1 MCEWAVLNSNKGI
14 HNWLWAK
21 QHHCPM
27 LYVQQALI
35 NPCCCTWLPLSSR
48 KVTAWAPTQCIELT
62 LTSYWQLFCFIW
74 LVFKSKIKYLLW
86 EDRKCFLFLSNA
98 MDGERGQRKCS
109 ELPQLYSFCLL
120 NCYHNHFRVLSFW
133 SFCLSVL
140 CMHDQ
145 GGGMHSKPNLHV
157 PQQGEN
163 ERERKSKERERLS
176 AKNT

>member
-1 MCEWAVLNSNKGI
+1 MGQAASLSYAVCSASSDKPLLL
-14 HNWLWAK
+14 H
-21 QHHCPM
+21 
-27 LYVQQALI
+27 LI
-35 NPCCCTWLPLSSR
+35 ASIIKEGHSLSSNTVHR
-48 KVTAWAPTQCIELT
+48 VDLDQLLTIVLSDWFLNLKLSIFCEKTGSVFFFYLMPWMGKGGRENVQNCHNCTAFAC
-62 LTSYWQLFCFIW
+62 
-74 LVFKSKIKYLLW
+74 
-86 EDRKCFLFLSNA
+86 
-98 MDGERGQRKCS
+98 
-109 ELPQLYSFCLL
+109 L
-120 NCYHNHFRVLSFW
+120 NCYHNHFRVLSFC